1 MKKFTRIVCLVLCLL
16 MLVPMAAACT
26 KDSTYGAQINM
37 YLSNEVYKLDPAYAY
52 MDSSAGKLLG
62 MLFEGLMTIDEDG
75 DLEEAL
81 LDDYTYTEDKGVLK
95 DDPSDDE
102 YKMIITLKPSAWSD
116 GTPLSANDFAFA
128 WRRILSPEFDCEA
141 AALLYDIKNARAHK
155 TTGISVDQ
163 VGIEPDKERLTLI
176 FEHSIDPEEFLRK
189 TASVAL
195 APLRNTVDTY
205 YDWAS
210 SSTTIITNGP
220 FMIRS
225 YYPGISMQLVR
236 NSYYRRDMSDEDST
250 PSPTKYVK
258 PYCINIDF
266 QLNGEEMMKKYEDGE
281 LFYISELPV
290 DNATR
295 KKYKDKVELMNT
307 LSTHTYLFNLNKEPF
322 NNKAVRQALSMVI
335 DRDAIAKEIVYAAA
349 ATGYVP
355 AGLNDKTDKDDF
367 AKNNTA
373 KINASS
379 NMDAALD
386 LLRNAGINPASYGQ
400 LELLVK
406 VDAVSTVN
414 DYGDEVLSEKEFD
427 TDVIDYVVAEMVVE
441 KWNELGFN
449 FKIVPVN
456 AIRYKESTSAM
467 LQYRDVQSESIFGIY
482 GSIKA
487 YENTDGSDSSS
498 SKLID
503 ITAERAQF
511 DVIAIDNAMLI
522 DDEFY
527 ALAPYATKFSGSMM
541 VGDFADDVIYGHMSG
556 FKNAQYDQLIEEA
569 YQAKI
574 AGKTKVAS
582 EKLHAAEALLLDEMP
597 VIPVFVYK
605 EAVLIHDDL
614 SKVEF
619 DYFGHPIFNKVK
631 LKNWEDYLP
640 AEDNKDEDED

>member
-1 MKKFTRIVCLVLCLL
+1 MMKKFTRIVCLVLCLL

-37 YLSNEVYKLDPAYAY
+37 YLANEVYKLDPAYAY
-52 MDSSAGKLLG
+52 LDSSAGKLLG

-81 LDDYTYTEDKGVLK
+81 LDSYTYTEDKGVLK

-116 GTPLSANDFAFA
+116 GTAVSANDFAFA

-141 AALLYDIKNARAHK
+141 AALLYDIKNAKEHK
-155 TTGISVDQ
+155 TTGISVDN

-176 FEHSIDPEEFLRK
+176 FAHSIDPEEFLRK

-210 SSTTIITNGP
+210 SSTTIVTNGP
-220 FMIRS
+220 FMVRT

-236 NSYYRRDMSDEDST
+236 NSYYRRDMEDEDST

-266 QLNGEEMMKKYEDGE
+266 QLNSEEMMKKYEDGE
-281 LFYISELPV
+281 LFYISELPI
-290 DNATR
+290 DKDTR
-295 KKYKDKVELMNT
+295 KKYKEKVELMDT
-307 LSTHTYLFNLNKEPF
+307 LSTHTYMFNLNKEPF

-335 DRDAIAKEIVYAAA
+335 DRDAIAKELVYASA

-355 AGLNDKTDKDDF
+355 GGLNDKTDKDDF
-367 AKNNTA
+367 AKNNA
-373 KINASS
+373 NKIAATSK
-379 NMDAALD
+379 MDEAMD
-386 LLRNAGINPASYGQ
+386 LLRSAGINPATYGKLQ
-400 LELLVK
+400 LIVK
-406 VDAVSTVN
+406 VDAVS
-414 DYGDEVLSEKEFD
+414 EVSSDGEDILSMTEFD
-427 TDVIDYVVAEMVVE
+427 TDVIDYIVAEMVVE

-449 FKIVPVN
+449 FEIVPVN

-467 LQYRDVQSESIFGIY
+467 LQYRDVQSERIFGIY
-482 GSIKA
+482 GAINE
-487 YENTDGSDSSS
+487 YITDDTSRP
-498 SKLID
+498 
-503 ITAERAQF
+503 ITADRAQF
-511 DVIAIDNAMLI
+511 DVIAIDSAMLI

-541 VGDFADDVIYGHMSG
+541 VGDFENDVIYGHMSG
-556 FKNAQYDQLIEEA
+556 FKNAAYDQLIEEA

-574 AGKTKVAS
+574 QGKTKTVS

-619 DYFGHPIFNKVK
+619 DFFGHPNFNKVK

-640 AEDNKDEDED
+640 VESTEDEDED